1 VAGATATAMA
11 AGKIFPLI
19 EDEDE
24 GMTPT
29 DGGGDELG
37 DVGGGCKSW
46 RLRVKETLRAFSTYY
61 LHFVQVF
68 PSLISRRSKF
78 FFGDNL
84 AKELG
89 FGPTITVSPGSR
101 STLASQVWCRME
113 EGQR

>member
-19 EDEDE
+19 EDE

-68 PSLISRRSKF
+68 PSR
-78 FFGDNL
+78 
-84 AKELG
+84 
-89 FGPTITVSPGSR
+89 
-101 STLASQVWCRME
+101 
-113 EGQR
+113 